1 MGAQGIFFL
10 LAGPTA
16 AGKTVVLKRLLETSE
31 GLVKNISVTTRPPR
45 VGEMD
50 GRDYRFWEQKAFETE
65 KAAGGFLESALVHA
79 KYWYGTLKR
88 DIDANL
94 SQGLDVIKDIDV
106 QGVELVRKALPYPQS
121 VAIFMVPPSLEELR
135 ERFQKRGSEDDESLK
150 RRLKSAEAELKRV
163 GEYDYVVVNKDV
175 EEAVADLAAIRQA
188 EHLKRSRGEVAFRK
202 AWGV

>member
-1 MGAQGIFFL
+1 M
-10 LAGPTA
+10 
-16 AGKTVVLKRLLETSE
+16 VLKRLLETSE